1 MNPQSPQTK
10 FGFHVSK
17 DNDLEFNLKESSGD
31 VIITIN
37 PEEEVKESLLKE
49 ETSIP
54 KEEPNPLK
62 EEPILESK
70 VSQENNS
77 NPEAPPPN
85 LVLNEPEPNFSI
97 EFMPKDTNIKK
108 DIFTHFSHSPFYILN
123 LVFFE
128 KNQGIQTLLQM
139 IHLSRSASQII
150 SILDFIENLW
160 GFFER
165 DFLLANFSLV
175 LEDIKLI
182 PQKINEDEIKNSKKT
197 EIAELL
203 HTIEVLFLFSSIF

>member
-17 DNDLEFNLKESSGD
+17 DSDLEFNLKESSGD

-37 PEEEVKESLLKE
+37 PEEEIKESLLKE
-49 ETSIP
+49 ETSTPI
-54 KEEPNPLK
+54 EEPNSFK
-62 EEPILESK
+62 EEPILEAK
-70 VSQENNS
+70 ATPENNP
-77 NPEAPPPN
+77 NPEATQPN
-85 LVLNEPEPNFSI
+85 FEQKEAEPNFSI
-97 EFMPKDTNIKK
+97 DFMPKDTNIKK
-108 DIFTHFSHSPFYILN
+108 DIFTHLSHSPFYIIN

-203 HTIEVLFLFSSIF
+203 HTIEVC

>member
-1 MNPQSPQTK
+1 MNPQSPQIK
-10 FGFHVSK
+10 FGFHVSQ
-17 DNDLEFNLKESSGD
+17 DSDLEFNVKESSGD

-37 PEEEVKESLLKE
+37 PEEEIKESLLE
-49 ETSIP
+49 EKSTS
-54 KEEPNPLK
+54 KEEPNSFK
-62 EEPILESK
+62 EEPILEAK
-70 VSQENNS
+70 VTPENNY
-77 NPEAPPPN
+77 NPEATPPN
-85 LVLNEPEPNFSI
+85 LEPKEAEPNFSI

-108 DIFTHFSHSPFYILN
+108 DVFTHLSHSPFYIIN

-203 HTIEVLFLFSSIF
+203 HTIEVLLNFIKFY